1 MVAVVVVVVVA
12 VVVVVVV
19 VVVVIVVVAV
29 QEVVV
34 VAVTVTGMALPP
46 RYFSES
52 PFALADLLSQIGSLI
67 WQAQFGPSSFFHPSV
82 ELHINPLSLP
92 LDLLHR
98 LLHDG

>member
-19 VVVVIVVVAV
+19 VIVVVAV
-29 QEVVV
+29 QEVVVV

>member
-1 MVAVVVVVVVA
+1 MVAVVVVVVA
-12 VVVVVVV
+12 VVVVA
-19 VVVVIVVVAV
+19 VVVIVVVAV
-29 QEVVV
+29 QEVVVV